1 MKAILFDLD
10 GTLLPMD
17 MDEFTVSYFSLL
29 ANKAQ
34 PHGYD
39 DKKKLVDG
47 IWAGTAAM
55 VKNDGSMSNF
65 DRFWQTFAGLF
76 GQHVYNDIPIFDE
89 FYSTDFNKAVAFTQ
103 PQPEKAQK
111 AVELARKAAPLVI
124 LATNPLFPGVGV
136 ETRLSWLGLKASD
149 FDFVS
154 NYENSRF
161 CKPNPAYYQ
170 DILAKFSL
178 DPTDCIMIGNDVD
191 EDIIPTS
198 AMGMK
203 NYLVTDCLLN
213 KSGSE
218 VSCPKG
224 SFDEFIRY
232 MENMI

>member
-29 ANKAQ
+29 AAKAQ
-34 PHGYD
+34 PQGYD

-76 GQHVYNDIPIFDE
+76 GQQVYNDIPIFDE
-89 FYSTDFNKAVAFTQ
+89 FYSTDFNKAAAFTQ
-103 PQPEKAQK
+103 PQPQKAQK
-111 AVELARKAAPLVI
+111 AVELARKAAPIVI
-124 LATNPLFPGVGV
+124 LATNPLFPPVGV
-136 ETRLSWLGLKASD
+136 ETRLSWLGLKSAD
-149 FDFVS
+149 FDFVT
-154 NYENSRF
+154 NYQNSCY
-161 CKPNPAYYQ
+161 CKPNPDYYR

-178 DPTDCIMIGNDVD
+178 DPADCIMIGNDVD
-191 EDIIPTS
+191 EDIIPTLKL
-198 AMGMK
+198 GME
-203 NYLVTDCLLN
+203 NYLITDCLLN

-218 VSCPKG
+218 ITCPNG
-224 SFDEFIRY
+224 SFDDLLAYLETLI
-232 MENMI
+232 